1 VNPFEFV
8 LIIICLAFG
17 AGIIMR
23 KMELSHGRRGILDR
37 GGNDPNSD
45 PKAAD
50 ENQRLRAEVSE
61 LKERIHVLERIAT
74 DKENSLAR
82 EIENLRDR

>member
-1 VNPFEFV
+1 MDPFVFV

-17 AGIIMR
+17 AGIVIR
-23 KMELSHGRRGILDR
+23 KMELNHGRRGLFDR
-37 GGNDPNSD
+37 AEGNGPEGR
-45 PKAAD
+45 KTAE
-50 ENQRLRAEVSE
+50 ENERLRQEVGE

-74 DKENSLAR
+74 DKEHSLAR